1 MNKLLGTINTLLD
14 NPLIK
19 ENEVYKE
26 ELTAIQKRF
35 EDKNFKLAIVGEF
48 SSGKSTF
55 INALIGKDLLKHATL
70 ETTATVTYIHNSESK
85 YGTKIKVNY
94 ANGEI
99 VEHKDYNAIKENTT
113 TKSDKNVVS
122 DIDFVDVYI
131 PFVNISNELTI
142 VDTPGLNGTADKH
155 REKTIEEI
163 KKAHACIY
171 VLQKNGLTDSD
182 REFIR
187 FLFSYQNNFIFV
199 QNFIDELKESEGE
212 YLSKKLEFVN
222 HDIENIIEG
231 EKAKIDY
238 SVVGV
243 SALKGVVGKD
253 KNISRLYEND
263 IFDLTEERRQK
274 YLYES
279 NIHEVEN
286 TIKDLYKK
294 KNNSKSRYNLTIHSL
309 LTFLNDVIDKESDIS
324 KLNNEKIKDDDAFKD
339 KELANKL
346 IADIKEKQELIV
358 EKLKNLVNSEFSKCK
373 KLLNKNIE
381 ESLEKIEYEIV
392 EIISSEINYE
402 LFDNKCKTQYFANEL
417 QRKIDLYKD
426 ELEENEY
433 YIIQDIYKSMLKRL
447 NEYSKYSSKKIY
459 SLDKINLI
467 ETKKVDLSFKEKKQD
482 IEALRSELY
491 ENKSNKE
498 ILESKLSK
506 IKLSITQIE
515 NTYNSAQ
522 KKIQNIKENKIYAEK
537 NLGHRPKKEI
547 EYYDTID
554 VEVERAGLFKGFK
567 NFLCGPKIE
576 KKSVPRYSDKKG
588 LEWDRKKFDIN
599 LKYQIEMKNIN
610 EELLLLR
617 NQKNKLKNE
626 LDENSVSFEKS
637 NRMIKFID
645 RQVQVKV
652 EELKQYETNAKKE
665 YLVTRKKQMIDNINK
680 YLFSTQKNDKS
691 IKEIFTDKVKFDFN
705 ENKKRIEKEISKEC
719 NRYIKNEIER
729 LEAIKNG
736 SLDELNKKYY
746 NNLKYLNQLIEV
758 YKSMG
763 GI

>member
-1 MNKLLGTINTLLD
+1 MNKLLDVINRLLE

-19 ENEVYKE
+19 ENEIYKE
-26 ELTAIQKRF
+26 ELVAIQKRF
-35 EDKNFKLAIVGEF
+35 EDKSFKLAVVGEF

-70 ETTATVTYIHNSESK
+70 ETTATITYIHNSESK
-85 YGTKIKVNY
+85 CGTKIKVNY
-94 ANGEI
+94 TNGEI
-99 VEHKDYNAIKENTT
+99 VEYQDYDSIKEKTT
-113 TKSDKNVVS
+113 TASAEDVAS
-122 DIDFVDVYI
+122 DIDFVDIYT

-142 VDTPGLNGTADKH
+142 IDTPGLNGTADKH

-163 KKAHACIY
+163 KKAHSCIY

-222 HDIENIIEG
+222 HDIEKIIEA
-231 EKAKIDY
+231 EKSEIDY
-238 SVVGV
+238 RVVGV

-274 YLYES
+274 CLYES

-286 TIKDLYKK
+286 AIKDLAKK

-309 LTFLNDVIDKESDIS
+309 LIFFKDVIDKENDILQ
-324 KLNNEKIKDDDAFKD
+324 LNNERIKDDAAFKD
-339 KELANKL
+339 KELASKL
-346 IADIKEKQELIV
+346 IADIKDKQELIV
-358 EKLKNLVNSEFSKCK
+358 EKLKNLVNSEFSKYK

-381 ESLEKIEYEIV
+381 ESLERIEYEII
-392 EIISSEINYE
+392 EIISNEINYE
-402 LFDNKCKTQYFANEL
+402 VFDNKCQTQYFVNEV

-447 NEYSKYSSKKIY
+447 KEYSKYSSKKIN

-482 IEALRSELY
+482 IEALRNELY

-506 IKLSITQIE
+506 IKLSITQLE
-515 NTYNSAQ
+515 NTYATMQ
-522 KKIQNIKENKIYAEK
+522 QKIQNIKENKIYSEK
-537 NLGHRPKKEI
+537 KLGPRPDKYI
-547 EYYDTID
+547 ECYDTIE
-554 VEVERAGLFKGFK
+554 VEVERTGLFKGFRK
-567 NFLCGPKIE
+567 WLCGPKTE
-576 KKSVPRYSDKKG
+576 KKSVPRYSDKEG
-588 LEWDRKKFDIN
+588 LEWDRKKREIN
-599 LKYQIEMKNIN
+599 LKYQREVEYTNS
-610 EELLLLR
+610 ELSSLR
-617 NQKNKLKNE
+617 NQKDKLKHE
-626 LDENSVSFEKS
+626 FDENCASFEKS

-645 RQVQVKV
+645 RQIQVKV

-665 YLVTRKKQMIDNINK
+665 YLATRKKQMIDNVNK
-680 YLFSTQKNDKS
+680 YLFSTQENNKS

-719 NRYIKNEIER
+719 SRYIKNEIER

-736 SLDELNKKYY
+736 SIDELNKKYY
-746 NNLKYLNQLIEV
+746 DNLKYLNQLIEA
-758 YKSMG
+758 YESMG
-763 GI
+763 SI

>member
-1 MNKLLGTINTLLD
+1 MNKLLDVINRLLE

-19 ENEVYKE
+19 ENEIYKE
-26 ELTAIQKRF
+26 ELVAIQKRF
-35 EDKNFKLAIVGEF
+35 EDKSFKLAVVGEF

-70 ETTATVTYIHNSESK
+70 ETTATITYIHNSESK
-85 YGTKIKVNY
+85 CGTKIKVNY
-94 ANGEI
+94 TNGEI
-99 VEHKDYNAIKENTT
+99 VEYQDYDSIKEKTT
-113 TKSDKNVVS
+113 TASSEDVAS
-122 DIDFVDVYI
+122 DIDFVDIYT

-142 VDTPGLNGTADKH
+142 IDTPGLNGTADKH

-163 KKAHACIY
+163 KKAHSCIY

-199 QNFIDELKESEGE
+199 QNFIDELKESEDE

-222 HDIENIIEG
+222 HDIEKIIEA
-231 EKAKIDY
+231 EKSEIDY
-238 SVVGV
+238 RVVGV

-274 YLYES
+274 CLYES

-286 TIKDLYKK
+286 AIKDLAKK

-309 LTFLNDVIDKESDIS
+309 LIFFKDVIDKENDILQ
-324 KLNNEKIKDDDAFKD
+324 LNNERIKDDAAFKD
-339 KELANKL
+339 KELASKL
-346 IADIKEKQELIV
+346 IADIKDKQELIV
-358 EKLKNLVNSEFSKCK
+358 EKLKNLVNSEFSKYK

-381 ESLEKIEYEIV
+381 ESLERIEYEII
-392 EIISSEINYE
+392 EIISNEINYE
-402 LFDNKCKTQYFANEL
+402 VFDNKCQTQYFVNEV

-447 NEYSKYSSKKIY
+447 KEYSKYSSKKIN

-482 IEALRSELY
+482 IEALRNELY

-506 IKLSITQIE
+506 IKLSITQLE
-515 NTYNSAQ
+515 NTYATMQ
-522 KKIQNIKENKIYAEK
+522 QKIQNIKENKIYSEK
-537 NLGHRPKKEI
+537 KLGPRPDKYI
-547 EYYDTID
+547 ECYDTIE
-554 VEVERAGLFKGFK
+554 VEVERTGLFKGFRK
-567 NFLCGPKIE
+567 WLCGPKTE
-576 KKSVPRYSDKKG
+576 KKSVPRYSDKEG
-588 LEWDRKKFDIN
+588 LEWDRKKREIN
-599 LKYQIEMKNIN
+599 LKYQREVEYTNS
-610 EELLLLR
+610 ELSSLR
-617 NQKNKLKNE
+617 NQKDKLKHE
-626 LDENSVSFEKS
+626 FDENCASFEKS

-645 RQVQVKV
+645 RQIQVKV

-665 YLVTRKKQMIDNINK
+665 YLATRKKQMIDNVNK
-680 YLFSTQKNDKS
+680 YLFSTQENNKS

-719 NRYIKNEIER
+719 SRYIKNEIER

-736 SLDELNKKYY
+736 SIDELNKKYY
-746 NNLKYLNQLIEV
+746 DNLKYLNQLIEA
-758 YKSMG
+758 YESMG
-763 GI
+763 SI